1 MKLDVLIRGVDAI
14 AVKQIDEKARQLGT
28 SRSQLGKQML
38 EKYARDG
45 LLEEDRKAYTN
56 VLTDIKLLLEIQTKK
71 IARVEE
77 AVDRQMILTA
87 LLTGMEVQELEQI
100 IQRYTIENEGGI
112 LE

>member
-1 MKLDVLIRGVDAI
+1 
-14 AVKQIDEKARQLGT
+14 
-28 SRSQLGKQML
+28 ML

-45 LLEEDRKAYTN
+45 LLEEDRKAYAN

-77 AVDRQMILTA
+77 VVDRQMILTA